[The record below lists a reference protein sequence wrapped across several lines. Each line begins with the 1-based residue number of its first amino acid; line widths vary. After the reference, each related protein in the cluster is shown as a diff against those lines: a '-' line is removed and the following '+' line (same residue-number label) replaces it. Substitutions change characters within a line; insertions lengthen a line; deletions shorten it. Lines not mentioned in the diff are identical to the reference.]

1 MRTALSSLTT
11 RGRAFV
17 SAGLACG
24 VCALALGQKDLLR
37 VAVLLLALPIVTAL
51 VAHRSRYLLS
61 CRREIT
67 PGRVQAGQS
76 ATVSLRVE
84 NPGRVPTGLMLLE
97 DGLPYVLGSRPRFV
111 IEQLRPRWHR
121 EIGYPVRSEVRGR
134 YPIGPLTVRISDP
147 FGFVEMTR
155 SFSVKTPL
163 IVRPVVHPLPTATLS
178 GDWSGTGDNRPRAFA
193 SAGTEDITVREYR
206 QGDDLRRIHWRST
219 AKSDQL
225 MVRREE
231 QPHQSRATL
240 LLDSRGVAH
249 RGKGPTSSFEYAVS
263 AAASIGAHLSTYGF
277 VVRMVTERGA
287 GDAFSWHDRG
297 VSSAAEVELL
307 LDDLAVIGVSTL
319 SKFETAPTEQASS
332 GLVVAVLGAV
342 TEADLTALSS
352 LRASSTR
359 ALAIMLEVA
368 AWARDGDA
376 RGIADVDAQALLAR
390 RNGWSVVVARPQDKL
405 AAVWR
410 ELARTRPVMRQ
421 GGLASA
427 AGSTVGTAAITV
439 PGAEVAAG

>member
-37 VAVLLLALPIVTAL
+37 VAVLLLALPLVTAL

-61 CRREIT
+61 CRREIS
-67 PGRVQAGQS
+67 PERVQAGQS

-97 DGLPYVLGSRPRFV
+97 DSLPYVLGSRPRFV
-111 IEQLRPRWHR
+111 IEQLRPRWQR

-155 SFSVKTPL
+155 SFSARTPL
-163 IVRPVVHPLPTATLS
+163 VVTPVVHSLPAVSLS

-219 AKSDQL
+219 ARTDQL

-277 VVRMVTERGA
+277 VVRMVTERA
-287 GDAFSWHDRG
+287 GDAFGWHDRG
-297 VSSAAEVELL
+297 VSSAAEVDLL
-307 LDDLAVIGVSTL
+307 LDDLAVITVSTL
-319 SKFETAPTEQASS
+319 SRFETTSS
-332 GLVVAVLGAV
+332 DQSSAGLVVAVLGAV

-359 ALAIMLEVA
+359 ALAIMLDVA
-368 AWARDGDA
+368 AWAREGDSRA
-376 RGIADVDAQALLAR
+376 AAADVEARALLAR

-405 AAVWR
+405 ASVWR
-410 ELARTRPVMRQ
+410 ELARSRPVMAQ
-421 GGLASA
+421 GGLGNAATTRESEPAAAKA
-427 AGSTVGTAAITV
+427 AGA
-439 PGAEVAAG
+439 